1 MASPADWMIMSYE
14 FFIAKRYLRSK
25 RQVKFISLITY
36 ISVIGVM
43 IGTAALIIV
52 LSVMNGFESEVRS
65 RIIGF
70 DAHVKLQTQHD
81 RGVEN
86 YREILDKV
94 TGIPHIVAAA
104 PYILDKAMIISRER
118 KEAAK
123 IKAIDPKLEEQV
135 TDLVKNVNYGSLNLG
150 LVEKEGERAFPGI
163 ILGFSLADRL
173 SVGLG
178 DRVQLLS
185 AAGIEIGGFGS
196 LPTVRTFRVAGYF
209 QSGLYEYDDNVAFI
223 GIPEAQKLFELGN
236 KVNGIQF
243 KLTDMEIAEEV
254 AAAIEERVGGA
265 PYQSITWF
273 DTNRTLF
280 AWMQYEKWIAFIVL
294 SLIVLVAV
302 FNIVSTLIMIVLEKT
317 KEIGILKSMGATN
330 ESVMR
335 IFVLQGGVAGV
346 IGTALGV
353 ALGYA
358 LCWAQIKFKFFALPE
373 EVYIINAL
381 PVLMRPLDFIFI
393 ASAALF
399 LSLVATLYPA
409 YRAAKLDPVHAIR
422 YE

>member
-1 MASPADWMIMSYE
+1 MSYE

-36 ISVIGVM
+36 ISILGVM

-70 DAHVKLQTQHD
+70 DAHIKLRTFHD

-86 YREILDKV
+86 YAEVLDKV
-94 TGIPHIVAAA
+94 KGIPHIVGAA

-118 KEAAK
+118 KEGAQ
-123 IKAIDPKLEEQV
+123 IKAIDPKLEEKV
-135 TDLVKNVNYGSLNLG
+135 TDLVQNVNYGTLNLG
-150 LVEKEGERAFPGI
+150 LIEKEGERAFPGI
-163 ILGFSLADRL
+163 IIGTSLADRL
-173 SVGLG
+173 NVGLG
-178 DRVQLLS
+178 DRVQVLS
-185 AAGIEIGGFGS
+185 AAGLEVGGFAAM
-196 LPTVRTFRVAGYF
+196 PTARTFRVAGYF

-223 GIPEAQKLFELGN
+223 NIPEAQKLFEMGSR
-236 KVNGIQF
+236 VNGIQF
-243 KLTDMEIAEEV
+243 KLDDMQLAGTVAQKMEELLGYPFRAV
-254 AAAIEERVGGA
+254 
-265 PYQSITWF
+265 TWF

-294 SLIVLVAV
+294 SLIILVAA
-302 FNIVSTLIMIVLEKT
+302 FNIISTLIMVVLEKT
-317 KEIGILKSMGATN
+317 REIGILKSMGATN

-335 IFVLQGGVAGV
+335 IFIYQGAVAGV
-346 IGTALGV
+346 IGATLGV
-353 ALGYA
+353 IISYLIC
-358 LCWAQIKFKFFALPE
+358 LAQVKFQFFSLPPD
-373 EVYIINAL
+373 VYIISAL
-381 PVLMRPLDFIFI
+381 PILMKPLDFV
-393 ASAALF
+393 
-399 LSLVATLYPA
+399 LVAGAAFAISLGATIYPA

>member
-1 MASPADWMIMSYE
+1 MSYE

-36 ISVIGVM
+36 ISIIGVM

-70 DAHVKLQTQHD
+70 DAHVKLRTFHD

-86 YREILDKV
+86 YPEILDKV
-94 TGIPHIVAAA
+94 KGIPHIVAAA

-118 KEAAK
+118 KEGAQ
-123 IKAIDPKLEEQV
+123 IKAIDPKLEAKV
-135 TDLVKNVNYGSLNLG
+135 TDLIQNVNYGTLNLG
-150 LVEKEGERAFPGI
+150 LIEKAGERAYPGI
-163 ILGFSLADRL
+163 IIGFSLADRL
-173 SVGLG
+173 NVGLG

-185 AAGIEIGGFGS
+185 AAGFDIGGFGS
-196 LPTVRTFRVAGYF
+196 MPTARTFRVAGFF
-209 QSGLYEYDDNVAFI
+209 QSGLYEYDDNVAFV
-223 GIPEAQKLFELGN
+223 GIAEAQQLFELGD
-236 KVNGIQF
+236 KINGIQF
-243 KLTDMEIAEEV
+243 KLTGLESAKEV
-254 AAAIEERVGGA
+254 AEAIEARVGGY
-265 PYQSITWF
+265 PYTTVTWF

-294 SLIVLVAV
+294 CLIIIVAA
-302 FNIVSTLIMIVLEKT
+302 FNIVSTLIMVVLEKT
-317 KEIGILKSMGATN
+317 KEIGILKSMGATS

-335 IFVLQGGVAGV
+335 IFVYQGGVAGIV
-346 IGTALGV
+346 GTALGLI
-353 ALGYA
+353 LGYA
-358 LCWAQIKFKFFALPE
+358 LCWAQMQFKFFSLPAD
-373 EVYIINAL
+373 VYIINAL
-381 PVLMRPLDFIFI
+381 PILMRPQDFIFI
-393 ASAALF
+393 AGAALL
-399 LSLVATLYPA
+399 LSLTATLYPA